1 MSENSNSVNNI
12 SIKQDRDECP
22 SVISSPCVYS
32 CYACREG
39 CNGCVESEKH
49 HVNYCIE
56 IMFCCIPFTLVID
69 TVCLFVTLPKWIY
82 QKKCKK

>member
-1 MSENSNSVNNI
+1 MAEISKEN
-12 SIKQDRDECP
+12 DEKGCP

-32 CYACREG
+32 CYSCREG
-39 CNGCVESEKH
+39 CNGCVGWEKR
-49 HVNYCIE
+49 HVNDCGE
-56 IMFCCIPFTLVID
+56 IMFCCIPFTFVID